1 MAEEERRKKK
11 KKSGKKKKKS
21 SRTAATDEEFAG
33 IVTTVDQGE
42 AEYVAEDDGGAVVV
56 VEQEPFDGE
65 DMAPAPVPEA
75 EPQVVA
81 VVGDDEEQQQ
91 NGDNNMEEGLAVAM
105 AVDTAAEDDYIYAA
119 IEYDPDSKP
128 PLHKNRRFRVYTC
141 LAFVLIVAA
150 VAVTVVYVTQGAKGS
165 KTKYTDINI
174 NTLPTLQ
181 PTPSPIT
188 DREASGIIEQ
198 IEAGVLQRGA
208 VFADMALDDPRRM
221 ALEWILHY
229 DELQLESDSVN
240 LYQRYILALLA
251 FSLDS
256 LAWYYCGNHRMVTT
270 NETLDFVQED
280 CDVLSATG
288 QLVPYKVW
296 LSSTD
301 ECDWY
306 GVKCSSADGVLR
318 GLELMGN
325 ELIGE
330 IPPEISQL
338 RFLQYIA
345 FNGNCLY
352 GTIPSEM
359 GSMPNLLSLELQG
372 NGLSGEIPLELG
384 NADKLQ
390 LLNVALQ
397 FQYAYQCAAS
407 DGRIVN
413 TMFQKGNPE
422 NGYNWGLMGST
433 LGDNVNKWK
442 SMKGIHLFDNSIT
455 GSIAPAIGDL
465 KYLVFL
471 RVQNNAIQGY
481 IPNEV
486 IKLKNLREMYLY
498 QNGIFGDFPPDIGL
512 MEDLA
517 DLRVHENEMWGKL
530 PDTFW
535 SLTKMKKLWLQ
546 DTIECEQDEADEWK
560 CMQSREKGFEGSI
573 STEIGNMKK
582 LSQLL
587 LNNNPFTGVV
597 PSELGLCED
606 LSRFHIH
613 QTYIT
618 GSVPPEICLLR
629 DKELNDH
636 TGMVGVFYA
645 DCRPNNKTE
654 DPYISC
660 TCCSDCCDHTSQVCV
675 SDD

>member
-1 MAEEERRKKK
+1 MQNNSTHYFIFTE

-21 SRTAATDEEFAG
+21 SRTAATDEEVAG

-208 VFADMALDDPRRM
+208 VFADMTLDDPRRM

-301 ECDWY
+301 ECGWF

-318 GLELMGN
+318 GLELS
-325 ELIGE
+325 E
-330 IPPEISQL
+330 
-338 RFLQYIA
+338 FL
-345 FNGNCLY
+345 F
-352 GTIPSEM
+352 
-359 GSMPNLLSLELQG
+359 
-372 NGLSGEIPLELG
+372 
-384 NADKLQ
+384 
-390 LLNVALQ
+390 
-397 FQYAYQCAAS
+397 F
-407 DGRIVN
+407 
-413 TMFQKGNPE
+413 
-422 NGYNWGLMGST
+422 
-433 LGDNVNKWK
+433 
-442 SMKGIHLFDNSIT
+442 
-455 GSIAPAIGDL
+455 
-465 KYLVFL
+465 
-471 RVQNNAIQGY
+471 
-481 IPNEV
+481 
-486 IKLKNLREMYLY
+486 
-498 QNGIFGDFPPDIGL
+498 
-512 MEDLA
+512 
-517 DLRVHENEMWGKL
+517 
-530 PDTFW
+530 
-535 SLTKMKKLWLQ
+535 
-546 DTIECEQDEADEWK
+546 
-560 CMQSREKGFEGSI
+560 
-573 STEIGNMKK
+573 
-582 LSQLL
+582 
-587 LNNNPFTGVV
+587 
-597 PSELGLCED
+597 
-606 LSRFHIH
+606 
-613 QTYIT
+613 
-618 GSVPPEICLLR
+618 
-629 DKELNDH
+629 
-636 TGMVGVFYA
+636 
-645 DCRPNNKTE
+645 
-654 DPYISC
+654 
-660 TCCSDCCDHTSQVCV
+660 
-675 SDD
+675 